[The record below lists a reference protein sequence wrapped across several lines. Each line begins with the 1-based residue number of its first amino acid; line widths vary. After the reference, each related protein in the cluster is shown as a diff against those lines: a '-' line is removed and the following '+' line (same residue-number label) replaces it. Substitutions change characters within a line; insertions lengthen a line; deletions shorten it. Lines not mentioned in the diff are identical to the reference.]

1 MPFAVVPRTDCP
13 HLASHVPIRNAPIPG
28 DRARRFCADC
38 GDFDENWLCLRCH
51 KIHCSRYVMGHAL
64 EHARGAGNRPKTT
77 ENTSETTGNEPE
89 MTEMTEMTGNDER
102 ATTENGRNGGLDAPN
117 SADSEESRT
126 ENTESGGFD
135 TGNAENEAQNGGI
148 CTENAVFEG
157 NEAKND
163 GNDDG
168 NDDGDDDETYAHPC
182 AVSFSDLSVW
192 CFECDSYVYLYF
204 VIFGSFFCVLAMFCR
219 LFIDFFLFC
228 KKKKKKKKKN

>member
-13 HLASHVPIRNAPIPG
+13 HLASHVPISNAPIPA
-28 DRARRFCADC
+28 DLARRFCAAC

-77 ENTSETTGNEPE
+77 ENTSETNGNEPG
-89 MTEMTEMTGNDER
+89 TTEMTGNDER
-102 ATTENGRNGGLDAPN
+102 ATTENGRNGGLDAHN
-117 SADSEESRT
+117 SAGSEESRT
-126 ENTESGGFD
+126 ENTESGGFE

-163 GNDDG
+163 GYDDG

-192 CFECDSYVYLYF
+192 CFECDSYVTSEL
-204 VIFGSFFCVLAMFCR
+204 VHPVLQRVHEALFGEPSGAYGSGSGGS
-219 LFIDFFLFC
+219 DGSG
-228 KKKKKKKKKN
+228 